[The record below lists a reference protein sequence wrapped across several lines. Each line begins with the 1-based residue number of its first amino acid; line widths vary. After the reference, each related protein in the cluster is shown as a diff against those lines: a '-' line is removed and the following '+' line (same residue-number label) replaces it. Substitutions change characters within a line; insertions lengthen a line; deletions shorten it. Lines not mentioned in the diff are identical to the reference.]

1 MPSTPSG
8 TSITFAQL
16 NELARRYA
24 ASLTAQATL
33 TAEPLRALI
42 TEDVH
47 WADPLLPQ
55 PLVGAQAVLDFTLTN
70 FHTFPDL
77 VCEIPEPPYLS
88 EDGKRAVF
96 YWRLSGT
103 MKGAL
108 PNGVP
113 ATGKF
118 VSVEG
123 MDRWEFRDG
132 RICRYRAFYDVM
144 DLLKQCGLMPA

>member
-1 MPSTPSG
+1 VHVG
-8 TSITFAQL
+8 AALLQRGRHADAQVVEP
-16 NELARRYA
+16 ELASDHDTVVELY
-24 ASLTAQATL
+24 
-33 TAEPLRALI
+33 
-42 TEDVH
+42 VH